1 MNKYDLNFTQLSRYA
16 KHLLEFKE
24 WGVKSEEV
32 HSRNQILNVYGD
44 GISGV
49 FYSLAINSAK
59 LNEAW
64 ELEDMVAS

>member
-1 MNKYDLNFTQLSRYA
+1 
-16 KHLLEFKE
+16 
-24 WGVKSEEV
+24 VKSEEV

-59 LNEAW
+59 LNEG
-64 ELEDMVAS
+64 